1 MPDKEDFCEN
11 ERTNKINI
19 PKFVSKL
26 LREWI
31 FVWDFVTIF
40 DGFFVIVV
48 VSGRISLFGVPL
60 LLSLVVVFFV
70 IASFNALAL
79 CVWAWHRITTANA
92 LAKPIQLYFN
102 FFVVFF
108 SLVLDKSALL
118 FRYEYFAKYQ
128 NDRTHTVTFSAIF
141 VVQIS
146 LLCRTIVVWTIL
158 SLTAHKHISPCALQL
173 CLCVFWF
180 Y

>member
-1 MPDKEDFCEN
+1 MNFCLG
-11 ERTNKINI
+11 
-19 PKFVSKL
+19 FG
-26 LREWI
+26 
-31 FVWDFVTIF
+31 TIF
-40 DGFFVIVV
+40 GGFFVIVV
-48 VSGRISLFGVPL
+48 GSGWISLFGVLL

-70 IASFNALAL
+70 IASFNVLAL
-79 CVWAWHRITTANA
+79 CVWAWYRITTANV
-92 LAKPIQLYFN
+92 LAKPIQLCYN

-108 SLVLDKSALL
+108 FHLSWINALL
-118 FRYEYFAKYQ
+118 FRYEHFAWYQ

-146 LLCRTIVVWTIL
+146 LLCRMIMVWTIL
-158 SLTAHKHISPCALQL
+158 SLTAHKHISPYALQL